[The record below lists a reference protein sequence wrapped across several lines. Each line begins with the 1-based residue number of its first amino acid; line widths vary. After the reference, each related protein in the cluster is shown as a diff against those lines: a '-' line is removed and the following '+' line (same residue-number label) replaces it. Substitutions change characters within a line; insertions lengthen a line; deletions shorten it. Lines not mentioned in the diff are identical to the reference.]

1 MKKQFA
7 LFILVGG
14 IQYLLDAS
22 VFSILILY
30 LTPEFANVF
39 SRMAGAASG
48 YILNGRYTFKS
59 EGKAVISTSG
69 FFRFTAV
76 WCFMTAISTLSIS
89 LLMSW
94 SSNNDW
100 GFAVFSKLL
109 VEAVMVVFSFALQ
122 KFFVFR

>member
-69 FFRFTAV
+69 FFV
-76 WCFMTAISTLSIS
+76 
-89 LLMSW
+89 LLRSGA
-94 SSNNDW
+94 S
-100 GFAVFSKLL
+100 
-109 VEAVMVVFSFALQ
+109 
-122 KFFVFR
+122 